1 MTDLPVV
8 LLHPGG
14 VVGDELAV
22 LLVLLA
28 ADVRVH
34 AARELEPH
42 QLPPRQVAP
51 RRAWSAGKKT
61 QTRTNL
67 HP

>member
-1 MTDLPVV
+1 MICRLKTDLPVV

-34 AARELEPH
+34 AARELQTH
-42 QLPPRQVAP
+42 QLPPRKVAP
-51 RRAWSAGKKT
+51 WRARSAGISA
-61 QTRTNL
+61 QI
-67 HP
+67 